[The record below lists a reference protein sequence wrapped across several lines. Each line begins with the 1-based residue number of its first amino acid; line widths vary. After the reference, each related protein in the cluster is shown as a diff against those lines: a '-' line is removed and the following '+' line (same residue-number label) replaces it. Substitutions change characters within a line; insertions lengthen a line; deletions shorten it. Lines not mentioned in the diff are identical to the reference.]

1 MSKDTNLK
9 NPHWDI
15 QELTVKTQIQKD
27 NFERS
32 KRKKV
37 VTYKGSPLPIR
48 QLMDFFSRN
57 IIGKGNIIKRNRN
70 VHPFLE
76 GKGCYIQIPGGKCNT
91 RIKHLAKL
99 LFENKGETKDFISQT
114 KVKESITMRP
124 TLQEKLREVLQVKIK
139 NAK

>member
-15 QELTVKTQIQKD
+15 QELTAKTQIQKD

-48 QLMDFFSRN
+48 QSMDFFSRN

-70 VHPFLE
+70 MHPFLE
-76 GKGCYIQIPGGKCNT
+76 GKGCYIQIPGGKWNT
-91 RIKHLAKL
+91 RIKHLAKQRGDKG
-99 LFENKGETKDFISQT
+99 FYQPNKSQRIHQHEANLT
-114 KVKESITMRP
+114 R
-124 TLQEKLREVLQVKIK
+124 
-139 NAK
+139 NAKGSFTSQNKKC